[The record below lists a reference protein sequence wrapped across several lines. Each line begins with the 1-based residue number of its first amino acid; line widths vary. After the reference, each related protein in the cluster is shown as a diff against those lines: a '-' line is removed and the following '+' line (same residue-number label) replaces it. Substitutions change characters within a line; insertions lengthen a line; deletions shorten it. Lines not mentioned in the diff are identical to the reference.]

1 VTVSDAATVTPA
13 TASTAVEM
21 DIAPGESMWKR
32 AEQLPCLLSVEL
44 KVPVFTVR
52 DLFRLSAGSVI
63 ETDWAQ
69 STDVPLFVNKEL
81 IGWGEFEVLGEGLA
95 VRVTEFA

>member
-1 VTVSDAATVTPA
+1 MADATIVTPTTAATETG
-13 TASTAVEM
+13 M
-21 DIAPGESMWKR
+21 DIVPDEEMWKR
-32 AEQLPCLLSVEL
+32 AEQLPCRLSVEL
-44 KVPVFTVR
+44 RLPVFTVR
-52 DLFRLSAGSVI
+52 DLFRLSTGSVI

-81 IGWGEFEVLGEGLA
+81 IGWAEFEVLGEGLA

>member
-1 VTVSDAATVTPA
+1 MAGTVT
-13 TASTAVEM
+13 
-21 DIAPGESMWKR
+21 IAPEAVAAGLETEPDESMWKR
-32 AEQLPCLLSVEL
+32 AEELPCRLTVEL
-44 KVPVFTVR
+44 KVPGFTVR

-69 STDVPLFVNKEL
+69 STDVPLYVNKEL
-81 IGWGEFEVLGEGLA
+81 IGWAEFEVLGDGLA

>member
-1 VTVSDAATVTPA
+1 MAEAAMIA
-13 TASTAVEM
+13 QAAETAAVEPEP
-21 DIAPGESMWKR
+21 DESMWKR
-32 AEQLPCLLSVEL
+32 AEELPCRLSVEL

-69 STDVPLFVNKEL
+69 STDVPLFVNREL
-81 IGWGEFEVLGEGLA
+81 IGWAEFEVLGEGLA

>member
-1 VTVSDAATVTPA
+1 MADAWMVTHAAA
-13 TASTAVEM
+13 Q
-21 DIAPGESMWKR
+21 APGEMGRDLSESMWKR
-32 AEQLPCLLSVEL
+32 AEQFPCQLSVEL

-52 DLFRLSAGSVI
+52 DLCRLSEGSLI

-69 STDVPLFVNKEL
+69 STDVPLYVNQEL
-81 IGWGEFEVLGEGLA
+81 IGWAEFEVLGEGLA

>member
-1 VTVSDAATVTPA
+1 
-13 TASTAVEM
+13 M
-21 DIAPGESMWKR
+21 
-32 AEQLPCLLSVEL
+32 
-44 KVPVFTVR
+44 FTVR
-52 DLFRLSAGSVI
+52 DLFRLSTGSVI

-81 IGWGEFEVLGEGLA
+81 IGWAEFEVLGEGLA